1 MKHLFFDLDRTLWDF
16 EKNSEKALNILF
28 HDLGLDKQLRSFQG
42 FHKTYKEIN
51 AKLWYDYGRGKITK
65 DILRIKRF
73 QDTLSSYKIDS
84 PDLAKRLGD
93 GYVEIS
99 PYQTQLFPNTKEVLT
114 DLKKEYELHIITNG
128 FKEVQFIKLENSGIR
143 DFFDVIVCS
152 EDVGKNKPAP
162 DVFHYSL
169 SQAGAKAHESIMIG
183 DDYQVDVIGAEGAG
197 IKGVL
202 FDPHKKYNEG
212 THEFHI
218 NDLIEMHDILPW
230 ISKV

>member
-16 EKNSEKALNILF
+16 EKNSENALNILF

-114 DLKKEYELHIITNG
+114 ELKKEYELHIITNG

-202 FDPHKKYNEG
+202 FDPHEKYDEG

-218 NDLIEMHDILPW
+218 SDLIEMHDILPW
-230 ISKV
+230 MKRG

>member
-16 EKNSEKALNILF
+16 ERNSENALNILF
-28 HDLGLDKQLRSFQG
+28 HDLGLDKQLKSFQG

-65 DILRIKRF
+65 EILRTKRF
-73 QDTLSSYKIDS
+73 QDTLSTYKIDS
-84 PDLAKRLGD
+84 PDLAKRLGE

-99 PYQTQLFPNTKEVLT
+99 PYQTLLLPNTKEVLT
-114 DLKKEYELHIITNG
+114 TLQKEYELHIITNG

-162 DVFHYSL
+162 DVFQFAL
-169 SQAGAKAHESIMIG
+169 SRAGARSHESIMIG

-197 IKGVL
+197 IKGIL
-202 FDPHKKYNEG
+202 FDPDKKYEEG
-212 THEFHI
+212 THDFHI
-218 NDLIEMHDILPW
+218 NDLIEIHEVLPW
-230 ISKV
+230 MK

>member
-16 EKNSEKALNILF
+16 EKNSENALNILF

-99 PYQTQLFPNTKEVLT
+99 PYQTQLFPNTIEVLT

-169 SQAGAKAHESIMIG
+169 SQAGAKAQESIMIG

-202 FDPHKKYNEG
+202 FDPHKKYDEG

-218 NDLIEMHDILPW
+218 SDLIEMHDILPW
-230 ISKV
+230 MKRG

>member
-28 HDLGLDKQLRSFQG
+28 HDLGLDRQLKSFQG

-51 AKLWYDYGRGKITK
+51 AKLWYEYGRGRITK
-65 DILRIKRF
+65 DVLRIKRF
-73 QDTLSSYKIDS
+73 QDTLSTYRIDS
-84 PDLAKRLGD
+84 PDLAKRLGE

-99 PYQTQLFPNTKEVLT
+99 PYQTQLFPNTKEVLSE
-114 DLKKEYELHIITNG
+114 LKKEYELHIITNG

-143 DFFDVIVCS
+143 NFFDVIVCS

-169 SQAGAKAHESIMIG
+169 SQAGAKAKESIMIG
-183 DDYQVDVIGAEGAG
+183 DDYQVDVVGAEGAG

-202 FDPHKKYNEG
+202 FDPYHKYDEG
-212 THEFHI
+212 IHEFHI
-218 NDLIEMHDILPW
+218 KDLLEMHDILPW
-230 ISKV
+230 LKKT